1 MHITQEVTNWTGK
14 PVVLLKAPDVGDTCT
29 SKQKLTNASEKKGDH
44 WKVNRKRKLREETRE
59 DEILAK
65 RIMIEGGDIKI
76 NERQEAD
83 LQKF

>member
-1 MHITQEVTNWTGK
+1 MYEQAEVN
-14 PVVLLKAPDVGDTCT
+14 
-29 SKQKLTNASEKKGDH
+29 ERFRKKGDH
-44 WKVNRKRKLREETRE
+44 WKVKRKRKLREETRE

-83 LQKF
+83 L